1 MVAGGYVHE
10 KSIKK
15 RYIRELKSDFG
26 KYLAIALFMIMLIGL
41 VSGYLVA
48 AGSIEKTFYEGWDKY
63 NVEDGHITFSLE
75 PTAEV
80 MSKIGKEAGATF
92 MICSMPRRTLMTKEQ
107 RFEFLEWV
115 TEIKSMVCALWKV
128 TCLRQIMK
136 S

>member
-1 MVAGGYVHE
+1 M
-10 KSIKK
+10 KNPLRK

-80 MSKIGKEAGATF
+80 MSKIGKEAGVTF
-92 MICSMPRRTLMTKEQ
+92 YDLQYAEEDIDDKGTTL
-107 RFEFLEWV
+107 RILEWV
-115 TEIKSMVCALWKV
+115 TK
-128 TCLRQIMK
+128 
-136 S
+136 